1 MRFEQGK
8 PYLLSKGGRVCAVEV
23 FEAVLKDSL
32 PHHTLHHIHTLQVE
46 VIHRVEGRD
55 AARIGLG
62 QSQELLS
69 CSGNGLTRWIQSDR
83 KRGKVDFNDVRK

>member
-1 MRFEQGK
+1 MG
-8 PYLLSKGGRVCAVEV
+8 AVEV

-46 VIHRVEGRD
+46 VIHGVEGRD
-55 AARIGLG
+55 AVLVGLG

-69 CSGNGLTRWIQSDR
+69 CSGNGLTRWIQSGG
-83 KRGKVDFNDVRK
+83 KSGKVHFNDLRT